1 MDSRKHQDWLY
12 GTTGKDDRPNDLG
25 YWIGYKI
32 VEAYYRKAPDKKKA
46 IADVLNISN
55 SSGILAESGY
65 LSKYLGK

>member
-1 MDSRKHQDWLY
+1 
-12 GTTGKDDRPNDLG
+12 
-25 YWIGYKI
+25 

-55 SSGILAESGY
+55 SSGILVESGY